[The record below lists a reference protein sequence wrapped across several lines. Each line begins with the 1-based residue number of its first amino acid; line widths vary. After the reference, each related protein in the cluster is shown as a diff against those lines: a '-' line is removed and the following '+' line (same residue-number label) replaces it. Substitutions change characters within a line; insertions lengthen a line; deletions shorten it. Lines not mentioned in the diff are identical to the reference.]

1 MNASAQ
7 TIHSLVPVVSPG
19 PGTTQSTDGNDTAGP
34 GTTQSTDGNDTAGQ
48 GTTQSTDGN
57 DTAGPGTAQSTDGND
72 TVIIVSAAIG
82 GSVLLLALVLCFIVI
97 WCCLIKNNPKRVH
110 LRRTRHNNYKGN
122 SPYVLPYTIYG
133 M

>member
-1 MNASAQ
+1 MSLLVKVIDTLRYGSSILIECICTNY
-7 TIHSLVPVVSPG
+7 IHSIVSPG
-19 PGTTQSTDGNDTAGP
+19 PGTT
-34 GTTQSTDGNDTAGQ
+34 
-48 GTTQSTDGN
+48 
-57 DTAGPGTAQSTDGND
+57 QSTDGND

-110 LRRTRHNNYKGN
+110 LRRARHTNYKGN

>member
-1 MNASAQ
+1 MLVSAQ

-19 PGTTQSTDGNDTAGP
+19 PGTT
-34 GTTQSTDGNDTAGQ
+34 
-48 GTTQSTDGN
+48 
-57 DTAGPGTAQSTDGND
+57 QSTDGND

-82 GSVLLLALVLCFIVI
+82 GSVLLLALVLCCIVI

-110 LRRTRHNNYKGN
+110 LRRARHNNYKGN